1 MPDYLGNEM
10 RKVKDEEKEEEK
22 EVKCKFISV
31 HPEFSLSSLCIA
43 A

>member
-22 EVKCKFISV
+22 EVKCEFTSD
-31 HPEFSLSSLCIA
+31 HPEFSPSSLSVA

>member
-22 EVKCKFISV
+22 EVKC
-31 HPEFSLSSLCIA
+31 EFTS
-43 A
+43 